1 MQQTMRKMKR
11 VEPLIRLK
19 QGKVDEEAGVLGV
32 IRSEKVAVVK
42 SMRDNQKRYMD
53 GVEQL
58 NKLRA
63 SRARQ
68 NLETL
73 ESALDHVKAQWYRL
87 YKQVQEVEAREKTQ
101 IGRVLAAE
109 RDLKAVEKLHEK
121 YELELKQELGRIEQK
136 QLDEFALRR
145 LALR

>member
-19 QGKVDEEAGVLGV
+19 QGKVDEEAVTLGG
-32 IRSEKVAVVK
+32 IRTEKVAVVK
-42 SMRDNQKRYMD
+42 SMRENQKRYMD

-58 NKLRA
+58 NQLRA
-63 SRARQ
+63 SRQRQ

-87 YKQVQEVEAREKTQ
+87 YKQVQDVEAREKSQ

-109 RDLKAVEKLHEK
+109 RDLRAVEKLKER
-121 YELELKQELGRIEQK
+121 YELEMRAELARMEQK
-136 QLDEFALRR
+136 QLDEHALRR
-145 LALR
+145 VSQR